1 MPIEDAITL
10 VGRSFETYMQTA
22 REKTA
27 APPVAAPPPE
37 RGAAPAPPTAR
48 APPPFVP
55 PGPDISYLLNLL
67 ADNRQLTIEEID
79 KVIGY
84 LRERRDKLFETE
96 GRRLPE
102 TGNFFVWFYVSL

>member
-10 VGRSFETYMQTA
+10 VGRSFETYVQAA
-22 REKTA
+22 REKATTA
-27 APPVAAPPPE
+27 AAAPPPE
-37 RGAAPAPPTAR
+37 RGPPAALPPATR

-84 LRERRDKLFETE
+84 LRERREKLYETE
-96 GRRLPE
+96 GRRPPE
-102 TGNFFVWFYVSL
+102 AGNLAL